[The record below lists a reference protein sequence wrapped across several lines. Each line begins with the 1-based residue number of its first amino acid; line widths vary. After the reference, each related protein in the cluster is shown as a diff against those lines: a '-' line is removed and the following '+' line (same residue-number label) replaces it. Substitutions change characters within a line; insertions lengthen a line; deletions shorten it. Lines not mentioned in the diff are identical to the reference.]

1 MTPRRLIYCMD
12 GTWQSQD
19 QRHPT
24 NVAKIARLVEQ
35 TPLQIVGYDPGVGTG
50 WPRIA
55 GGLFGSG
62 IVKNIVEGYTW
73 LKLRYR
79 PGDLITVVGFSR
91 GASSAR
97 ELAGMLGQVGF
108 DLTPANVW
116 ERYRA
121 MYRTNNPIPVQAVA
135 VFDTVGA
142 RGVPV
147 GGGRWCMA
155 PQFDDCDLGLHVKY
169 GFHAVAIHE
178 RRKAFLPT
186 LWTNEHPRRVN
197 AMVEPAHPGI
207 QQTWFNGWHSDVG
220 GGAPDSRL
228 SDSPLAWMIN
238 NLVTF
243 AGVTIRPGY
252 HPPPSVPVP
261 NAPMHPPGFFTR
273 LYGMADRI
281 LPPNAVIHPTAT
293 PSQRTSL
300 FGLSRAERTP

>member
-79 PGDLITVVGFSR
+79 PGDLITLVGFSR

-121 MYRTNNPIPVQAVA
+121 MYRTNNPIPVRAVA

-155 PQFDDCDLGLHVKY
+155 PQFDDCDLGHHVKY
-169 GFHAVAIHE
+169 GFHALALHE
-178 RRKAFLPT
+178 RRKAFVPT
-186 LWTNEHPRRVN
+186 LWTNEAKRS
-197 AMVEPAHPGI
+197 GI
-207 QQTWFNGWHSDVG
+207 QQTWFKGWHSDVG
-220 GGAPDSRL
+220 GGAPESGL
-228 SDSPLAWMIN
+228 SDIALEWMIV
-238 NLVTF
+238 NLVTS
-243 AGVTIRPGY
+243 AGVTMRADWRNHIG
-252 HPPPSVPVP
+252 P
-261 NAPMHPPGFFTR
+261 NADAPMHPPGFFTR
-273 LYGMADRI
+273 LYGMASRHIPAD
-281 LPPNAVIHPTAT
+281 AVIHPTAVL
-293 PSQRTSL
+293 SQRTSL